1 MANRVHFPP
10 QPSQLRLSHRLTW
23 IFLLSTSASL
33 LGLTPSLTQNFSRIE
48 IASVAY
54 AQDLLLKID
63 NYAKSVLQMEPL
75 RIQALN
81 QVQAELGSQTPKD
94 VCRQNELPNAV
105 KTICTNFFNQS
116 AEIIRL
122 NGLSNREFN
131 QITEKVQMDSLYR
144 QRLNEALLEQTK

>member
-1 MANRVHFPP
+1 MANQVHFPREP
-10 QPSQLRLSHRLTW
+10 LQLRLSHRLIW
-23 IFLLSTSASL
+23 IFLLSTSAGL
-33 LGLTPSLTQNFSRIE
+33 LGLPPSLTQNFSRIE

-63 NYAKSVLQMEPL
+63 NYAKSILQMEPL

-105 KTICTNFFNQS
+105 KAICTNFFNQS

-131 QITEKVQMDSLYR
+131 QITEKVQMDALYR
-144 QRLNEALLEQTK
+144 QRLDEALLEQTQ